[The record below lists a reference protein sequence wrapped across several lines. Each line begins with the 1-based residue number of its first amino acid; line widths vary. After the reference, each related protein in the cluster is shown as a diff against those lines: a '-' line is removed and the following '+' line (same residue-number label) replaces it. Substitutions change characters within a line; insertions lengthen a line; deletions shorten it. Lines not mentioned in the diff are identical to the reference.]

1 MVTMLAL
8 VVSGASV
15 ASARTLADDQ
25 PAGTPGVQQ
34 VVSAPQDGGPAITL
48 TPGEV
53 SEEVPVEERLRAAH
67 EEWIAFNEIP
77 RRADLDAIAAEYVAG
92 APEAEWNYQEDV
104 VGIEIAVIGD
114 PGGAF
119 VQIAR
124 FDLEEAEEWAQRGLV
139 DEIPAEDGVPTGF
152 AMERIGDYIYA
163 SLVFDY
169 SENYPDLA
177 RV

>member
-1 MVTMLAL
+1 MVTLLAL

-15 ASARTLADDQ
+15 ASARTLPGTF
-25 PAGTPGVQQ
+25 PAEQ
-34 VVSAPQDGGPAITL
+34 VLTQVAPTAP
-48 TPGEV
+48 
-53 SEEVPVEERLRAAH
+53 EEVAVEDRLHAAH
-67 EEWIAFNEIP
+67 EEWLTFNEVP

-92 APEAEWNYQEDV
+92 APAAGWEYQEDV
-104 VGIEIAVIGD
+104 AGIAMVVTGD

-124 FDLEEAEEWAQRGLV
+124 FDLEQAEEWADRGLAG
-139 DEIPAEDGVPTGF
+139 EIPAEYGVPTGF
-152 AMERIGDYIYA
+152 AMERIGEHIYA

-169 SENYPDLA
+169 ENRNPDFL